1 MVNNMP
7 LKQLFEEVMNNYIVA
22 KNSQPFKGNR
32 MGEILRNE
40 IPNAIKRFGFI
51 TDEYIVNG
59 SCGKR
64 QMG

>member
-40 IPNAIKRFGFI
+40 IPNAIKRFGL
-51 TDEYIVNG
+51 
-59 SCGKR
+59 
-64 QMG
+64 